1 METNSKTGGMS
12 PSASALIDLLNQKPN
27 TSSDPT
33 MLTPSQRELLLRA
46 QTEIDE
52 WFEQSAHLFG
62 LPEPLQ
68 PANANA
74 TEAVTIQAESAMPEQ
89 RDQKH
94 FEPVA
99 QRLAA

>member
-68 PANANA
+68 EADA
-74 TEAVTIQAESAMPEQ
+74 TQIVTIQAESTLPEQ
-89 RDQKH
+89 CNKKH
-94 FEPVA
+94 FEPA
-99 QRLAA
+99 TQRLAA